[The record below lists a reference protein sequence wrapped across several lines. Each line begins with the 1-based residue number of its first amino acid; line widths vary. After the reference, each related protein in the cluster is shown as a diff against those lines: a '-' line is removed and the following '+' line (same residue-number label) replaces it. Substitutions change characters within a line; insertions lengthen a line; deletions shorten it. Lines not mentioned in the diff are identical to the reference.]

1 MRAASILL
9 TSIAVWACAPVPPP
23 AGPSLLPPPLVRPAA
38 PEVYARVTANPDAA
52 RILTGLS
59 NRGLVATPDDVSQ
72 AEFLAPAPGYVWR
85 VGSDWLHVHVYPD
98 QSQASAATQRF
109 VAMVMSR
116 SQIID
121 WVGAPRLFQCGSA
134 VVLFLGDKPQAL
146 NVLTYMCGPPRYDP
160 ARNAAAP

>member
-1 MRAASILL
+1 MRLAFVLL
-9 TSIAVWACAPVPPP
+9 MSLAGSACAAVPPP
-23 AGPSLLPPPLVRPAA
+23 AQPSLLPPPLVRPPA
-38 PEVYARVTANPDAA
+38 PEVYSRVTANRDTA

-85 VGSDWLHVHVYPD
+85 VGSDWLHIHVYAD
-98 QSQASAATQRF
+98 QTQASLAAQRF
-109 VAMVMSR
+109 VAQAMSR

-134 VVLFLGDKPQAL
+134 VALFLGDNPQAL
-146 NVLTYMCGPPRYDP
+146 TVLTYMCGPPKYDP
-160 ARNAAAP
+160 ARTATAG